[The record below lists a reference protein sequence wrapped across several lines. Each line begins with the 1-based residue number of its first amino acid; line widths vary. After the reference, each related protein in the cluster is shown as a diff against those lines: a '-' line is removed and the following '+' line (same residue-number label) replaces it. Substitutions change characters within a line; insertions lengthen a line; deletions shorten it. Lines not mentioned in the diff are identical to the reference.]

1 MSSGPSLSNNRLAGI
16 ILVLVS
22 AVLFSAKS
30 VLIKLAYREQVDAIS
45 LLALRMV
52 FALPFF
58 LLMAWLSSRGQ
69 ARAPLTRRDWL
80 TLSLL
85 GIAGYYLASLFDFL
99 GLRYISASLE
109 RLILFLYP
117 TITVFISALFL
128 HKPIRPLTWLAIA
141 VSYAGMAAVFGG
153 EPLRHGPHLLLGSL
167 LVFGSALAYA
177 GYLVGSGEVLP
188 RIGATRATGI
198 VLSISCLCCV
208 LNFVLVNPLASLKVS
223 LHIYGIGLALAV
235 FCTVMPA
242 TLLTNGIKRIG
253 ASQAALIGGVGPV
266 STIYLGY
273 LFLGET
279 ISALQGLGA
288 ALVLGGV
295 LIISLN
301 K

>member
-1 MSSGPSLSNNRLAGI
+1 MNSGQGRIGGI
-16 ILVLVS
+16 VLVLSS

-30 VLIKLAYREQVDAIS
+30 VLIKLAYRDQVDAIT
-45 LLALRMV
+45 LLTLRML
-52 FALPFF
+52 FSLPFF
-58 LLMAWLSSRGQ
+58 LLMAWLAGRHE
-69 ARAPLTRRDWL
+69 RHAPLRGRDWL
-80 TLSLL
+80 LL
-85 GIAGYYLASLFDFL
+85 GLLGFAGYYLASLFDFL
-99 GLRYISASLE
+99 GLRYVSASLE

-117 TITVFISALFL
+117 TLTVFISAVFL
-128 HKPIRPLTWLAIA
+128 RKPIRPLTWVAVA

-153 EPLRHGPHLLLGSL
+153 EPLRHSPHLLLGGL
-167 LVFGSALAYA
+167 LVFGSAIAYA
-177 GYLVGSGEVLP
+177 SYLVGSGELVH
-188 RIGATRATGI
+188 RIGATRSTGI
-198 VLSISCLCCV
+198 ILSISCLCCL
-208 LNFVLVNPLASLKVS
+208 LNFVLVNPLASLRVS
-223 LHIYGIGLALAV
+223 LHVYLIGLAIAV
-235 FCTVMPA
+235 FCTVLPA
-242 TLLTNGIKRIG
+242 TLLSNGIKRIG